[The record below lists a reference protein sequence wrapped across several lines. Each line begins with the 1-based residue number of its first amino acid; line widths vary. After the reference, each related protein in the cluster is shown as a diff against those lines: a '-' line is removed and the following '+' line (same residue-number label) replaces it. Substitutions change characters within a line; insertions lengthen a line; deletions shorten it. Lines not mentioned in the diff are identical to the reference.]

1 MFKEKYIKYKEKYL
15 NLKKYMHGGNYDDL
29 TFVYN
34 DSNTFDEKYF
44 LDALNF
50 GLNDRGFKEDLFKII
65 DKGDGVFDISK
76 TKIIQR
82 CNCNLSDHNYQIYEI
97 KPCGF
102 MYKILNWNVIQNYS
116 FFERFYD
123 TNNANINNPDVF
135 NYINLL
141 NNTRINLLYKNNNLD
156 IKKIML

>member
-1 MFKEKYIKYKEKYL
+1 
-15 NLKKYMHGGNYDDL
+15 MHGGNYDDL

-82 CNCNLSDHNYQIYEI
+82 CNSNLSDHNYQIYEI
-97 KPCGF
+97 NLK
-102 MYKILNWNVIQNYS
+102 KS
-116 FFERFYD
+116 FLQSYGKHHNCISTCYF
-123 TNNANINNPDVF
+123 
-135 NYINLL
+135 
-141 NNTRINLLYKNNNLD
+141 
-156 IKKIML
+156 